1 MPKRSSDYHS
11 WLLTQLADSQEAAHY
26 LNAAIEDSPELFLKA
41 LRNVAEARGMSKVAE
56 EAGRARE
63 SLYKTLSETGNPR
76 FDTLFSV
83 LGVLGLRMAVE
94 TAEPKQ
100 ATGGKPPSIEEVRM
114 PLKDNQQAEGT
125 ADKITAEAPRSGLL
139 GTIFTEQSKSEETQG
154 RIVATRGVATG
165 LAITRGISSN
175 DYREQQES
183 KSPSAASAARDSRS
197 RMVGTLLI
205 RLVPNGS
212 LASTVLQ

>member
-26 LNAAIEDSPELFLKA
+26 LNAAIEDSPAMFLKA

-63 SLYKTLSETGNPR
+63 SLYKTLSEAGNPR

-100 ATGGKPPSIEEVRM
+100 APGEKPPSIEEVRM
-114 PLKDNQQAEGT
+114 PLKENQQAEGT
-125 ADKITAEAPRSGLL
+125 EDKIAAEASRRGFL
-139 GTIFTEQSKSEETQG
+139 GSILADQRKGEETQG
-154 RIVATRGVATG
+154 RIVAARGVATG
-165 LAITRGISSN
+165 FAIAKGISANTYS
-175 DYREQQES
+175 EQQET
-183 KSPSAASAARDSRS
+183 KSPSAASEARGLHS
-197 RMVGTLLI
+197 RMIGTL
-205 RLVPNGS
+205 R
-212 LASTVLQ
+212 A